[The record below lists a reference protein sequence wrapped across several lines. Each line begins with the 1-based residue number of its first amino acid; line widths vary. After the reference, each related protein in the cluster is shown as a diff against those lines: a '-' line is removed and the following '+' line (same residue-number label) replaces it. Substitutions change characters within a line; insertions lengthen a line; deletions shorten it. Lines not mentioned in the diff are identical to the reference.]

1 MLLLP
6 RAAYTYEYTEPYS
19 FSARGCGRVP
29 GRMHSRLFWRI
40 LGELKN
46 RWARVQ
52 EQQHVGVQQAR

>member
-1 MLLLP
+1 VVLLAWAVH
-6 RAAYTYEYTEPYS
+6 RYQWTEAFL

-40 LGELKN
+40 LGELKY

-52 EQQHVGVQQAR
+52 EQQRAKAQLAM